1 MRRAKQ
7 AVVASAVGLA
17 MLATPLALPNL
28 GGSAGSAEAA
38 EVGGDVAIDPVAVG
52 QAIADAAKTA
62 DNRSGFV
69 KERWKKLSLNRVS
82 SIM

>member
-28 GGSAGSAEAA
+28 GGSSGSAEAA
-38 EVGGDVAIDPVAVG
+38 DVEGGVTEKAFFESA
-52 QAIADAAKTA
+52 Q
-62 DNRSGFV
+62 
-69 KERWKKLSLNRVS
+69 
-82 SIM
+82 

>member
-17 MLATPLALPNL
+17 MLATPLTLPNL

-38 EVGGDVAIDPVAVG
+38 EV
-52 QAIADAAKTA
+52 
-62 DNRSGFV
+62 
-69 KERWKKLSLNRVS
+69 
-82 SIM
+82 